1 MVTKATKYLFFIIVP
16 IIFLV
21 YFIPIVGNLQNLQN
35 TDSINY
41 LGFDVALINTL
52 LGSLFITLIVVG
64 LSFQLAKILHKSKTL
79 YIKTK
84 THLLVI
90 PFFIGSIATAYLFKI
105 FLTDLGV
112 IDLVI
117 EQGVIIQI
125 ILFALLKFWQYGLAF
140 VFIFYISFEN
150 CKRNKVSYVD
160 FLNITTVRET
170 KDLYNAPSINLIIIL
185 SILTFVFS
193 FYDHIT
199 AHTLLKVSEGS
210 GNEYIGNWLSRNY
223 NSFLISSPNTATIKI
238 VQISIFVFGVLTALL
253 FVLSALQNKLL
264 KLKAKQGFGFALK
277 VSSKIALT
285 IFVLLATIIVAP
297 IFYVL
302 FKNGLEIKVEMI
314 NLTKSFLYS
323 FLASVVICFLSFV
336 YASFIR
342 VKFKKQLQSLN
353 FSSLVIII
361 ITLGMIF
368 IPPILLTAIGYKWIA
383 VTGIASA
390 LTMTIQWFIGH
401 LIITFP
407 LISSFLI
414 FNNFQLDNNRI
425 DYIEFVKPKKMKKYI
440 DMFVKPFKIELLLA
454 LVISISVIWN
464 ESYLN
469 RVYSDFVPSFSSHI
483 GKYIEGRSYNYSVSN
498 SYLLISLI
506 LSILGI
512 TLVGIGQKRWK
523 RDE

>member
-1 MVTKATKYLFFIIVP
+1 
-16 IIFLV
+16 
-21 YFIPIVGNLQNLQN
+21 
-35 TDSINY
+35 
-41 LGFDVALINTL
+41 
-52 LGSLFITLIVVG
+52 
-64 LSFQLAKILHKSKTL
+64 
-79 YIKTK
+79 
-84 THLLVI
+84 
-90 PFFIGSIATAYLFKI
+90 
-105 FLTDLGV
+105 
-112 IDLVI
+112 
-117 EQGVIIQI
+117 
-125 ILFALLKFWQYGLAF
+125 
-140 VFIFYISFEN
+140 
-150 CKRNKVSYVD
+150 
-160 FLNITTVRET
+160 
-170 KDLYNAPSINLIIIL
+170 
-185 SILTFVFS
+185 
-193 FYDHIT
+193 
-199 AHTLLKVSEGS
+199 
-210 GNEYIGNWLSRNY
+210 
-223 NSFLISSPNTATIKI
+223 
-238 VQISIFVFGVLTALL
+238 
-253 FVLSALQNKLL
+253 
-264 KLKAKQGFGFALK
+264 
-277 VSSKIALT
+277 
-285 IFVLLATIIVAP
+285 
-297 IFYVL
+297 
-302 FKNGLEIKVEMI
+302 
-314 NLTKSFLYS
+314 
-323 FLASVVICFLSFV
+323 
-336 YASFIR
+336 
-342 VKFKKQLQSLN
+342 
-353 FSSLVIII
+353 
-361 ITLGMIF
+361 MIF